1 MKRKYLDDIG
11 ITNRPDE
18 YTSTNGAD
26 KKWAEQREIYGF
38 DVRETWNMDV
48 SFYCWLYE
56 RLMMYLEVCD
66 IDLTYREFEYKDEIL
81 THKQCID
88 KMLEGCKIALTSNA
102 FDITQNDNLAKVEDV
117 AKLWGLVCQHTWW

>member
-26 KKWAEQREIYGF
+26 TKWAQQREIYGF

-56 RLMMYLEVCD
+56 RLMMYLEV
-66 IDLTYREFEYKDEIL
+66 
-81 THKQCID
+81 
-88 KMLEGCKIALTSNA
+88 
-102 FDITQNDNLAKVEDV
+102 
-117 AKLWGLVCQHTWW
+117 